1 MQFFIKKTAFSI
13 AKTEQILYNYF
24 VYIYIKTSEVYDMST
39 TTIIIHVFMLLGGLA
54 FFLFGMNVMSSGL
67 EKLSGG
73 KLQSTL
79 NKATNNTFKSLFLG
93 AGITVAIQS
102 SSALTVMLVG
112 LVNSGIMSLR
122 STVGVIMGSNIGTTL
137 TAWLT
142 SLTGIESS
150 GPISLLK
157 PSSFSPLLA
166 FIGIVLTMMSKSNKK
181 KESENS
187 KIKQMVSAL
196 MLLFRFY
203 YISYVVVHIV
213 PFLILNFQL
222 LFLNV

>member
-1 MQFFIKKTAFSI
+1 MSS
-13 AKTEQILYNYF
+13 TE
-24 VYIYIKTSEVYDMST
+24 
-39 TTIIIHVFMLLGGLA
+39 IIIHVFMLLGGLA

-79 NKATNNTFKSLFLG
+79 NKATNNTPKSLALG

-112 LVNSGIMSLR
+112 LVNSGIMALE

-142 SLTGIESS
+142 SLTGIESD
-150 GPISLLK
+150 GPVALLK
-157 PSSFSPLLA
+157 PSSFAPFLA
-166 FIGIVLTMMSKSNKK
+166 FIGIVLTMMSKSTKK
-181 KESENS
+181 KDIGN
-187 KIKQMVSAL
+187 ILLGFGVL
-196 MLLFRFY
+196 MFGMELMGDAMDPIANLPTETFAKVIDIQQDR
-203 YISYVVVHIV
+203 SHTVC
-213 PFLILNFQL
+213 PSRS
-222 LFLNV
+222 